1 MKAGTVLVTG
11 GAGFIGSHVVDHLV
25 ANGASVV
32 VLDDLSSGSIDNLSR
47 SLATHKVKF
56 LRGSVLDE
64 QALGSAVTNCTSVI
78 HMAVE
83 CVRRSIG
90 DPLKNHHINATGT
103 ILTLEAAR
111 KAKIEKFVYCSSSE
125 IYGNSSS
132 KTLNER
138 TSVPAP
144 TTVYGAAKYIGEHY
158 THAYRQT
165 YGMQTTVVRPF
176 NAFGPREHHRGD
188 LAEVIPRVM
197 IRLVKGLEP
206 IIFGDGLQGRDFT
219 HVTDVARGIVLALQ
233 ESKSVGEVINIARG
247 EVVSIG
253 RLAKIMAQLIG
264 RADLNPIYMTERPGD
279 VRTLHA
285 DVAFAQELLNYKA
298 NVTLSDGLSDY
309 IKWFQETYSEPH
321 LLLETIHENWNLPAD
336 ELQTS

>member
-1 MKAGTVLVTG
+1 MPGGPVLVTG
-11 GAGFIGSHVVDHLV
+11 GAGFIGSHVVDHLL

-47 SLATHKVKF
+47 SLASDRLKF

-64 QALGSAVTNCTSVI
+64 QALSNAISNCTSVI

-90 DPLKNHHINATGT
+90 DPLKNHQINATGT

-111 KAKIEKFVYCSSSE
+111 KARIEKFVYCSSSE
-125 IYGNSSS
+125 IYGNASS
-132 KTLNER
+132 KALNER

-188 LAEVIPRVM
+188 LAEVIPRFM
-197 IRLVKGLEP
+197 IRLVNGLEP
-206 IIFGDGLQGRDFT
+206 IIFGDGRQGRDFT
-219 HVTDVARGIVLALQ
+219 YVTDVARGIVLALQ
-233 ESKSVGEVINIARG
+233 ESKSVGQVINIARG

-253 RLAKIMAQLIG
+253 RLAEIMAQLVG
-264 RADLNPIYMTERPGD
+264 RADLTPTYMTERPGD

-285 DVAFAQELLNYKA
+285 DVAFAENLLNYKA
-298 NVTLSDGLSDY
+298 SVTLLDGLTEY
-309 IKWFQETYSEPH
+309 INWFHQTYRAPH
-321 LLLETIHENWNLPAD
+321 LLLETSHENWNLPTD
-336 ELQTS
+336 EPQNS